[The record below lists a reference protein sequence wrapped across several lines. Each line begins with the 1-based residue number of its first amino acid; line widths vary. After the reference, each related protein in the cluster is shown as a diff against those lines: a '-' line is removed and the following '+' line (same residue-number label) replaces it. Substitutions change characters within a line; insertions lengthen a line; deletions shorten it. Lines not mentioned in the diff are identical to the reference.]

1 MPRVYVSALI
11 EAPVGTVW
19 GTVRQFNA
27 LPEWHPM
34 IRESRIEQRRA
45 QDQVGCIRNFTLA
58 DGGRIREQLL
68 ALSDYDF
75 SCVYTILESP
85 LPVAN
90 YVATLRLSP
99 VTDRDQTFVEWT
111 ADFDCAPERE
121 AELVQRIG
129 DGVFAAGLQALQ
141 RRFARR

>member
-19 GTVRQFNA
+19 ATVRQFNG
-27 LPEWHPM
+27 LPEWHPLVA
-34 IRESRIEQRRA
+34 ESRIEQRRA
-45 QDQVGCIRNFTLA
+45 QDQVGCIRSFRLT

-75 SCVYTILESP
+75 SCMYAILESP
-85 LPVAN
+85 MPVTS

-99 VTDRDQTFVEWT
+99 VTDRDQTFAEWS
-111 ADFDCAPERE
+111 AEFDCAPERE
-121 AELVQRIG
+121 AELVRRIG
-129 DGVFAAGLQALQ
+129 DGVFAAGLAALQ
-141 RRFARR
+141 RRIAGR